1 MLYLTVVSLI
11 WAFSFGLIKTRLEGI
26 DPALVA
32 WLRLT
37 VALPF
42 FLPFLRWRQ
51 IPQRLKIRLFLTG
64 AVQYGL
70 MYVAYLNAFR
80 YLDAY
85 QVAVYT
91 ILTPIHVTLLGDLY
105 RRRFRPGGLGAA
117 LLAVAGAAI
126 ITCRPEAF
134 RGVATGFLLVQLSNL
149 CFAAGQIEY
158 RHLRPRFQA
167 LPDREVYAL
176 LFFGGAAVTALA
188 TVCSGGWGDL
198 ARISPGAAGTLL
210 YLGAVASGLGFF
222 WWNKGA
228 VRTSAGTLA
237 VFNNLKIPLAVAVS
251 LLVFGEAADL
261 TRLILGGMVILTG
274 LLLARRNGPG
284 NNPFAPGTK

>member
-1 MLYLTVVSLI
+1 MIYLTVVSLI

-26 DPALVA
+26 DPGLVA

-37 VALPF
+37 IALPCFLPF
-42 FLPFLRWRQ
+42 FRRKDLPLRLQ
-51 IPQRLKIRLFLTG
+51 GRLFLTG

-70 MYVAYLNAFR
+70 MYIAYLRAFA

-91 ILTPIHVTLLGDLY
+91 ILTPLHVALLDDLY
-105 RRRFRPGGLGAA
+105 RRRFRARDFGAA

-126 ITCRPEAF
+126 ITYRPPAL
-134 RGVATGFLLVQLSNL
+134 RGIITGFLLVQFSNL

-158 RHLRPRFQA
+158 RHLRPRFKS
-167 LPDREVYAL
+167 LRDREVYAL
-176 LFFGGAAVTALA
+176 LFLGGAAVTALWTA
-188 TVCSGGWGDL
+188 ITGGWGDL
-198 ARISPGAAGTLL
+198 TRISPEAAGTLL
-210 YLGAVASGLGFF
+210 YLGVIASGLGFF

-228 VRTSAGTLA
+228 VLTSAGTLA

-251 LLVFGEAADL
+251 LLFFGEGADPA
-261 TRLILGGMVILTG
+261 RLLAGGGVILTG
-274 LLLARRNGPG
+274 LILSRRTGG
-284 NNPFAPGTK
+284 GKKPFASAPK

>member
-1 MLYLTVVSLI
+1 MTYLAVVSLI

-37 VALPF
+37 IALPC
-42 FLPFLRWRQ
+42 FLPFLRWRL
-51 IPQRLKIRLFLTG
+51 IPGRLRFRLLLTG

-70 MYVAYLNAFR
+70 MYIAYLAAFSR
-80 YLDAY
+80 LDAY

-91 ILTPIHVTLLGDLY
+91 ILTPIHVTLLDNLY
-105 RRRFRPGGLGAA
+105 RRRFRGRNFAAA

-126 ITCRPEAF
+126 ITYRPEALE
-134 RGVATGFLLVQLSNL
+134 GIVAGFLLVQFSNL

-158 RHLRPRFQA
+158 RHLRPRFRKLA
-167 LPDREVYAL
+167 DREVYAL
-176 LFFGGAAVTALA
+176 LFGGGSAVTALG
-188 TVCSGGWGDL
+188 TFLSGGWGDL
-198 ARISPGAAGTLL
+198 ARISSGAAGTLL
-210 YLGAVASGLGFF
+210 YLGVIASGLGFF

-228 VRTSAGTLA
+228 VQTPAGVLA

-251 LLVFGEAADL
+251 LLVFGEAADPV
-261 TRLILGGMVILTG
+261 RLILGGAVIGGG
-274 LLLARRNGPG
+274 LLLARRKAGEN
-284 NNPFAPGTK
+284 